1 MKKQKMPTEFS
12 RFSWALAAFCLPV
25 LLWPLALLISPNFIK
40 NPSLNDFQI
49 RWMSIFF
56 WVYPFILGIV
66 ARYLFKLNQRNGKLA
81 KYALLLSAVIFY
93 VVLIYVCAV
102 GLN

>member
-1 MKKQKMPTEFS
+1 MKKQNMPTGFS
-12 RFSWALAAFCLPV
+12 RFSWALVGFCLPV

-40 NPSLNDFQI
+40 NPNLDDFQM

-56 WVYPFILGIV
+56 WAYPFILGII
-66 ARYLFKLNQRNGKLA
+66 ARYSFKLNQRNSKLA
-81 KYALLLSAVIFY
+81 KYVLLLSAVIFY
-93 VVLIYVCAV
+93 SVLIYVCAA